1 MNSNRSSLEDW
12 LAEISAEAHSLDDIW
27 DPGFEGGLE
36 IVIAKLGPVHKIYR
50 RPPSFTQRFY
60 HHIYA
65 LPIEEWQLSAQ
76 TELYGGFCT
85 IDAKLSIRFQASVKY
100 AQTHIEA
107 LPSINEHIKA
117 NYETLIRDAIDQEL
131 RGLEDGEWIDN
142 GLSHI
147 EKRLQ
152 TYINESL
159 AVQYISCRTMC
170 TLLSTFTELPD
181 NVQPDERFARQD
193 IYVKVLKKHR
203 EIRERQE
210 QERFRQE
217 QILRRQQMEQQ
228 QRLMQQHHEEEEL
241 KRREQAQAA
250 ADRKR
255 LLEEQ
260 ERQIADQ
267 RQIEERLHREQV
279 LHRQRMQALEQ
290 EAELEILQ
298 QQQRKKLQLEM
309 QLEEERLEQQ
319 RQLQEKQLAVEIEE
333 FTKKQAIWNETNER
347 IRIEKIQQEE
357 RLKQMETAA
366 ELKLQEM
373 KIMEEQR
380 LQELLQDEKLKH
392 ESRLKER
399 ELQMEIQ
406 EQKKRYEATQEVD
419 EYLRHDIELLI
430 LEKHRS
436 ELVESILKS
445 KQSFLSPQA
454 LPPASQ
460 E

>member
-1 MNSNRSSLEDW
+1 MNSNKSSLEDW
-12 LAEISAEAHSLDDIW
+12 LAEISAEARSLDDIW
-27 DPGFEGGLE
+27 DPGFEAGLE
-36 IVIAKLGPVHKIYR
+36 IVIAELGPLRKTYR
-50 RPPSFTQRFY
+50 RPAPFTQRFY
-60 HHIYA
+60 HQVYP

-76 TELYGGFCT
+76 TELYGGFCS
-85 IDAKLSIRFQASVKY
+85 IEAKLSIRFQASVKY
-100 AQTHIEA
+100 AQAHAEA
-107 LPSINEHIKA
+107 LPAINESIKA
-117 NYETLIRDAIDQEL
+117 NYESLIRDAVDQEF
-131 RGLEDGEWIDN
+131 RELEDGEWIEN

-152 TYINESL
+152 TYINETL

-170 TLLSTFTELPD
+170 TLLSTFTEPAD
-181 NVQPDERFARQD
+181 NVQPDERFARED
-193 IYVKVLKKHR
+193 IYVKVLKKQR

-217 QILRRQQMEQQ
+217 QILRRQQMGQQ

-241 KRREQAQAA
+241 KRREQAQTA

-255 LLEEQ
+255 QLEDQ
-260 ERQIADQ
+260 ERQLIEHIQ
-267 RQIEERLHREQV
+267 LEERLHRKQV
-279 LHRQRMQALEQ
+279 LHRQRMQALDQ

-298 QQQRKKLQLEM
+298 QQQRKKLQLEL

-333 FTKKQAIWNETNER
+333 FTRKQAIWNETNER

-357 RLKQMETAA
+357 RLRQMESEA
-366 ELKLQEM
+366 ELKLQEK
-373 KIMEEQR
+373 KIIEEQR
-380 LQELLQDEKLKH
+380 LQELLQEEKLKH

-406 EQKKRYEATQEVD
+406 EQKKRYDATQEVD

-445 KQSFLSPQA
+445 KQNFLSPHA
-454 LPPASQ
+454 LPPGTQ